1 MAEEGGAKRGWTD
14 AEKLALCVA
23 IINQI
28 GTGAPRW
35 ATLPLPAGRTAK
47 AAQHCWSSLKKE
59 ADGTQMNDSSN
70 PVTPKK
76 RAPSKAK
83 AATDGT
89 PTPKRKR
96 ATKATAIAT
105 AKNEDDD
112 DENDAKKVKIDGGD
126 EENEIKIKAE
136 INGDEEFEDGNEED
150 EA

>member
-1 MAEEGGAKRGWTD
+1 MAEEGSAKRGWTD
-14 AEKLALCVA
+14 AEKLALCIAV
-23 IINQI
+23 INQI

-47 AAQHCWSSLKKE
+47 AAQHCWSALKKE
-59 ADGTQMNDSSN
+59 ADGIQTTDGSN

-76 RAPSKAK
+76 RAPSKVK

-96 ATKATAIAT
+96 ATKATTITT

-112 DENDAKKVKIDGGD
+112 EENDAKKVKITD
-126 EENEIKIKAE
+126 EEEEIKIKAE
-136 INGDEEFEDGNEED
+136 IDGEGEFDDENEQEVV
-150 EA
+150 